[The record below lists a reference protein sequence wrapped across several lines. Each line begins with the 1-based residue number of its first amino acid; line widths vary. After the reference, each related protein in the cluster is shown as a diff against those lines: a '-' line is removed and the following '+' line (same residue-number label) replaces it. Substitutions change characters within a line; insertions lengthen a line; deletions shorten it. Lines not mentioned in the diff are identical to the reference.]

1 MTGHLAI
8 KRVYEPFDE
17 GDGFRVLV
25 DRLWPRGLRKAG
37 AHIDYWARDIAPSRD
52 LRRWFGHDPEKW
64 PEFRQ
69 RYGAELR
76 ENGAEWLIFRA
87 ELARHGEGVTLLYA
101 ARDPF
106 HNHALLL
113 RDYLRNSWSDPEG

>member
-1 MTGHLAI
+1 MTGHFAI

-25 DRLWPRGLRKAG
+25 DRLWPRGLSKAG

-64 PEFRQ
+64 PEFRR
-69 RYGAELR
+69 RYCAELQ
-76 ENGAEWLIFRA
+76 ENGSEWLAFRA
-87 ELARHGEGVTLLYA
+87 ELERHGERVTLLYA
-101 ARDPF
+101 ARDPL

-113 RDYLRNSWSDPEG
+113 RDHLLNS